1 MAYANVID
9 NTLVDDD
16 GRALTD
22 LPFDGQDATQFKAQI
37 DILESFLDIIP
48 FGWQSIYVAAVRS
61 LRAIDC
67 EQRNGIE
74 LTEPITGG
82 GALIVANY
90 GWDSDHAVLGILSK
104 LRKRSECTCQGCGR
118 TFGVRFRK
126 GNRQTLCNKCHVK
139 EGLKEELSV
148 WVGRRF
154 PYHEHAVFEFD
165 ALPLN
170 IQFLVPPNQVRTIFL
185 AANGDQFRYVTTEE
199 LKKQTQKMEAIKRF
213 LDEMTS
219 Q

>member
-9 NTLVDDD
+9 NELFDDD
-16 GRALTD
+16 GQALKE
-22 LPFDGQDATQFKAQI
+22 LPFDEPRVAQFKEQI
-37 DILESFLDIIP
+37 NILDSYTDVIP
-48 FGWQSIYVAAVRS
+48 YGWKSIYLKAIKS
-61 LRAIDC
+61 LRAIDSPM
-67 EQRNGIE
+67 RNGIE

-82 GALIVANY
+82 GALIVATY
-90 GWDSDHAVLGILSK
+90 GWDSDHAVIGILSK
-104 LRKRSECTCQGCGR
+104 LRKRSECTCQDCGR

-139 EGLKEELSV
+139 VGLKEELND

-154 PYHEHAVFEFD
+154 PYHEHAVVEFD

-170 IQFLVPPNQVRTIFL
+170 IQFLVPPNRVRTMFL

-213 LDEMTS
+213 LDETTGK
-219 Q
+219 

>member
-9 NTLVDDD
+9 NDLVDDD
-16 GRALTD
+16 GQALKE
-22 LPFDGQDATQFKAQI
+22 LPFDGHDDLQFKEQI
-37 DILESFLDIIP
+37 DILNSYLDVIP
-48 FGWQSIYVAAVRS
+48 SGWHSIYLKAIKS
-61 LRAIDC
+61 LRAIDSPM
-67 EQRNGIE
+67 RNGIE

-82 GALIVANY
+82 GALIVATY
-90 GWDSDHAVLGILSK
+90 GWDSDHAVIGILSK
-104 LRKRSECTCQGCGR
+104 LRKRSECTCQDCGR

-139 EGLKEELSV
+139 VGLKEELND

-154 PYHEHAVFEFD
+154 PHHQHAVVEFD

-170 IQFLVPPNQVRTIFL
+170 IQFLVPPNRVRTMFL

-213 LDEMTS
+213 LDETTGK
-219 Q
+219 